1 MDDQRAIQEATS
13 AGLKSMEHL
22 IQILSSPPA
31 YHHHHLSHPASTSS
45 GGSDLDCSQLTYYA
59 VSKFKQVISLLNRTG
74 HARFR
79 RAAPAQM
86 PAPWN
91 EQSPFTPALTDLN
104 MEPEPITEKQKL
116 QVVTLS
122 RPGKEYLSLSQPM
135 SSSMKSSSAFLSS
148 VTGDGSL
155 SNGKVGAAAEALQA
169 VAAAAS
175 APTMFS
181 AGKPPIS
188 SSHRKKCHEHILS
201 VGGSGSGNISSSE
214 SGRRCH
220 CSKRRKHRLKR
231 IIRVPAISSMN
242 TDIPPDEF
250 SWRKYGQKPIKG
262 SPFPRG
268 YYKCSS
274 VRGCLARKHVERAND
289 DPSIL
294 IVTYE
299 GEHRHTPSIPA
310 PPSPPARATG
320 FSLMF

>member
-1 MDDQRAIQEATS
+1 
-13 AGLKSMEHL
+13 MEHL

-31 YHHHHLSHPASTSS
+31 YHHHHLSHPSSSSS

-188 SSHRKKCHEHILS
+188 SSPPQEAPRAYPL
-201 VGGSGSGNISSSE
+201 
-214 SGRRCH
+214 RWRQ
-220 CSKRRKHRLKR
+220 RKHRLKR